1 MRERQRLPKGV
12 LPGLLVNLCH
22 QVNIIAKYCHLYD
35 YCILFVPKAY
45 HLCRQR
51 RQTCPSRDQYQAC
64 GDVLVFPGFGNGQ
77 PLSQRGDAE
86 SFSDPLW
93 ERWAISPTVYGTPLL
108 KMRIFRKLPPNGGI
122 CDRFLEGV
130 GRMNISLQ
138 NHRRLTIEKAVRMK
152 TSDGSFH
159 GPTFG
164 RDVSGSVDPLVKP
177 NYIKI
182 SNFKNLGFTCST
194 RSHPISTACNV
205 YPGLITP
212 LSVSLGGSHFS
223 SKSSVLGAPP

>member
-1 MRERQRLPKGV
+1 MITVYYLFQRLISVASVDK
-12 LPGLLVNLCH
+12 LVPQEIGIKLVETSWFFQALAMANLFH
-22 QVNIIAKYCHLYD
+22 SVGMLRA
-35 YCILFVPKAY
+35 
-45 HLCRQR
+45 
-51 RQTCPSRDQYQAC
+51 
-64 GDVLVFPGFGNGQ
+64 
-77 PLSQRGDAE
+77 
-86 SFSDPLW
+86 
-93 ERWAISPTVYGTPLL
+93 SPTLSGNDGPYPLPFAARHFL

-223 SKSSVLGAPP
+223 SKSSVLGVPP